1 MADYD
6 NTRYYWLQLREEFFE
21 SDEIDWLEEQPNGPA
36 QVLFYLKLCLKSL
49 KTNGL
54 LVRRVGQMLIP
65 YDAEK
70 LADFTRSDVNT
81 VQCAI
86 VNLKMCG
93 LVEVLEDGTIFMAH
107 LSNLIGSASGGALKK
122 QQQRARRELVKS
134 ACRPVVDDEVD
145 KCPPEYRDKRLE
157 TRREDMGG
165 NSAPLDDYDLIAEK
179 AKTAT
184 VVHIQR
190 SRGYTQRNAFDLAT
204 IQKVADTAR
213 KANPNAVIFVDNCY
227 GEFTQTAEPVAF
239 GADIMA
245 GSFIKNPGGG
255 ITPTGGYIAGRK
267 DLVEK
272 CSHRFTAP
280 GIGGDLGCT
289 QDSLRDTFLGFYYAP
304 GVVCEALKT
313 AIYAQCLLE
322 LAGVNPVPRY
332 TADHNDIV
340 TCFDSGSA
348 AALTG
353 FCAGIQHNSPVDS
366 FASPEPAD
374 EPGYND
380 KVVMASGSFTEGS
393 TIEISCDGP
402 LRAPY
407 TCYLQGGV
415 NFTAGRAAV
424 LNAVQNAF
432 FAE

>member
-122 QQQRARRELVKS
+122 QQQRARRELAES
-134 ACRPVVDDEVD
+134 ACRPVVDDEADTGVD

-165 NSAPLDDYDLIAEK
+165 NSAPLDDYDLIADEVGSEFDVVEPPPEPPACNEEK
-179 AKTAT
+179 DQGSRMPPCPYDRIVTLYHEILPELPRVATLTSKRRSWITARW
-184 VVHIQR
+184 R
-190 SRGYTQRNAFDLAT
+190 SVCTTEKVASQADGLDLFRGYFSLVRKSPFLMGLKQPGKGHSRTFKADLEWLM
-204 IQKVADTAR
+204 
-213 KANPNAVIFVDNCY
+213 NESN
-227 GEFTQTAEPVAF
+227 FT
-239 GADIMA
+239 
-245 GSFIKNPGGG
+245 
-255 ITPTGGYIAGRK
+255 
-267 DLVEK
+267 
-272 CSHRFTAP
+272 
-280 GIGGDLGCT
+280 
-289 QDSLRDTFLGFYYAP
+289 
-304 GVVCEALKT
+304 
-313 AIYAQCLLE
+313 
-322 LAGVNPVPRY
+322 
-332 TADHNDIV
+332 
-340 TCFDSGSA
+340 
-348 AALTG
+348 
-353 FCAGIQHNSPVDS
+353 
-366 FASPEPAD
+366 
-374 EPGYND
+374 
-380 KVVMASGSFTEGS
+380 KVVEGKY
-393 TIEISCDGP
+393 
-402 LRAPY
+402 A
-407 TCYLQGGV
+407 
-415 NFTAGRAAV
+415 
-424 LNAVQNAF
+424 
-432 FAE
+432 